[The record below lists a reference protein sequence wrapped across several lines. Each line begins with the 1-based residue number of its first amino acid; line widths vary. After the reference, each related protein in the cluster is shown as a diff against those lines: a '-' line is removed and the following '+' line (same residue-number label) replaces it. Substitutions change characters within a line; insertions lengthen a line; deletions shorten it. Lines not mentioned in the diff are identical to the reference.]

1 MILVSWFHRQL
12 KNSNSLMAG
21 TVPHHQLLKI
31 QAASTPAANNPSDK
45 PAQQH
50 TAARTQSG
58 YKVVSTPCNTSN
70 GKQGSAVRTQSLNTA
85 FVASPKKS
93 PSAKPAQVVNMAGS
107 APCNTSYGKSPQA
120 NGNATSKQG
129 NTAVSTP
136 TTNVNGKAVN
146 MARSTPNTSNG
157 KCSQAGGKATSKQGN
172 TVSTPTSNTNA
183 KTVNIV
189 GSTPN
194 TSNGRSVQVNPARTS
209 VKMAASTRQN
219 APVAQPSG
227 VNPVRSSTAR
237 IATPTRTNPG
247 NKVQTP
253 TVLLQVGNTTMPTV
267 NPNAMPQQVIRLSP
281 NFLANLTGNNT
292 VQNVVISRMPV
303 PHGANVSTTPGSLR
317 NTAPSPRP
325 ITTVASSAS
334 STSGSVQTAS
344 TAVASSSSAAAS
356 AKTSKGSR
364 A

>member
-1 MILVSWFHRQL
+1 
-12 KNSNSLMAG
+12 MAG

-58 YKVVSTPCNTSN
+58 YKVLSTPSNTSN
-70 GKQGSAVRTQSLNTA
+70 GKEGSAVRI
-85 FVASPKKS
+85 
-93 PSAKPAQVVNMAGS
+93 
-107 APCNTSYGKSPQA
+107 YGKSPQA

-136 TTNVNGKAVN
+136 TTNVSGKAVN
-146 MARSTPNTSNG
+146 MVRSTPNTSNG
-157 KCSQAGGKATSKQGN
+157 KCAQAGGKATSKQGN

-183 KTVNIV
+183 KTVNIA
-189 GSTPN
+189 GTTPN
-194 TSNGRSVQVNPARTS
+194 TSSGRSAQVNPAHTS
-209 VKMAASTRQN
+209 VNMAASTRQN
-219 APVAQPSG
+219 VPVAQLSG

-237 IATPTRTNPG
+237 IATPTGTNPG

-253 TVLLQVGNTTMPTV
+253 TVLLQVGNTTMPTA
-267 NPNAMPQQVIRLSP
+267 NPNAIPQQVIRLSP

-292 VQNVVISRMPV
+292 VQNVVISRMPI
-303 PHGANVSTTPGSLR
+303 PHGANVSTRPGSVR

-356 AKTSKGSR
+356 AKTSKGSQ

>member
-1 MILVSWFHRQL
+1 
-12 KNSNSLMAG
+12 MAG

-31 QAASTPAANNPSDK
+31 QAANTPAANNPSDK

-58 YKVVSTPCNTSN
+58 YKVVSTPSNTYN
-70 GKQGSAVRTQSLNTA
+70 GKQGSAVRTESLNTA

-93 PSAKPAQVVNMAGS
+93 SSAKPAQVVNIARS
-107 APCNTSYGKSPQA
+107 TPCNTSYGKSPQA

-136 TTNVNGKAVN
+136 TTNVNDKAVN

-157 KCSQAGGKATSKQGN
+157 KCAAGGKAISKQGN
-172 TVSTPTSNTNA
+172 TVSTPISNTNA
-183 KTVNIV
+183 KTVNMA

-194 TSNGRSVQVNPARTS
+194 TSNGRSAQVNPAHTS
-209 VKMAASTRQN
+209 VNMAASTRQN
-219 APVAQPSG
+219 VPVAQLSG

-237 IATPTRTNPG
+237 IASPTGTNPG

-253 TVLLQVGNTTMPTV
+253 TVLLQVGNTTMRTA

-292 VQNVVISRMPV
+292 VQNVVISRMPAS
-303 PHGANVSTTPGSLR
+303 HGANVSTTPGSVR

-325 ITTVASSAS
+325 ITTIASSAS

>member
-1 MILVSWFHRQL
+1 MWLHRQL

-58 YKVVSTPCNTSN
+58 YKVVSTPSNTSN

-93 PSAKPAQVVNMAGS
+93 SSAKPAQVVNMAGS
-107 APCNTSYGKSPQA
+107 TPCNTSYGKSPQA

-129 NTAVSTP
+129 NTALSTP
-136 TTNVNGKAVN
+136 TTNVNGRAVN
-146 MARSTPNTSNG
+146 MARSTPKTSNG
-157 KCSQAGGKATSKQGN
+157 KCAAGGKATSKQGN

-183 KTVNIV
+183 KTVNMA
-189 GSTPN
+189 GTTPN
-194 TSNGRSVQVNPARTS
+194 TSNGRSAQVNLAHTS
-209 VKMAASTRQN
+209 VNMAASTRQN
-219 APVAQPSG
+219 VPVAQLSG

-237 IATPTRTNPG
+237 IATPTGTYPG

-253 TVLLQVGNTTMPTV
+253 TVLLQVGNTTKPTV
-267 NPNAMPQQVIRLSP
+267 NPKVMPQQVIRLPP
-281 NFLANLTGNNT
+281 NFLANLMGNNT
-292 VQNVVISRMPV
+292 VQNVVISRMPG
-303 PHGANVSTTPGSLR
+303 PHGANVS
-317 NTAPSPRP
+317 PSPRP